1 MLKSCVLIAPSKMT
15 FKTSHLI
22 VSEPDFHEVM
32 HYFYNFILISAIQR
46 TLCFALSL
54 HRLVVVLMLTDCESL
69 PLCVC
74 VCVCVC
80 VCGVCG
86 RDLVTINIQSH
97 SKLAVLVSR
106 AS

>member
-69 PLCVC
+69 PLCVR
-74 VCVCVC
+74 VCVC
-80 VCGVCG
+80 VCGCVWQRLG
-86 RDLVTINIQSH
+86 NNKHTKSLKIS
-97 SKLAVLVSR
+97 SPG
-106 AS
+106 